1 MYRPSFFAELKRR
14 NVYKVAVAY
23 LVVGWLVIQAASILL
38 PTFHAPEWVMQTIVL
53 LLIVGF
59 PVALVLSWAFEIT
72 PQGIK
77 RESEVAPDESITRHT
92 GRKIVGITLVLA
104 VLAAGLMAFQFLRPK
119 STSLT
124 LRSASDELPRD
135 KQSAA
140 VTTISEKSIAVLPF
154 ENLSDEKANAYFADG
169 IQDEILTKLAAIAD
183 LKVISRTSTAKYKS
197 KPEDLKI
204 VSQELGVAH
213 VLEGSV
219 QRAGDKVRVNVQLVD
234 ARIDSH
240 LWAKSYDGDAKD
252 IFGVETAVS
261 QQVADALQA
270 KLSPAAAN
278 AIAIAPTNNSVA
290 YDLFLRGEYE
300 ERRAE
305 DELDRASFDRAQR
318 WYEQAIAADS
328 AFALAMAR
336 LAESRMQTHW
346 FMGKLEQAQLQEV
359 KALAERAISLAPNM
373 AEPHVSLGTVFY
385 YGYRDYERALSE
397 FSRAIELQ
405 PNNSSALEYSGY
417 VHRRQGKWEQCLK
430 ELKQVL
436 ERDPRN
442 AALTANIA
450 TTYVALR
457 MWKEADDTARLALNI
472 DPHTSDAMAALLS
485 KVIESSHDI
494 NEALRVLNTFPAEDK
509 LTSSTFGDIVG
520 NMGTRAGVHLLA
532 RDFDSARKVWA
543 TVEKEEQPRQ
553 LSIYLA
559 LDLLQGKSAEAK
571 ATAAQ
576 VKPLLEQ
583 RLRKVPD
590 DILALTELAWVNLAL
605 GDQAEAL
612 KLARQAADT
621 LSLERDALNGPIT
634 AVGLA
639 QIQARTGHTDD
650 AVAALRHLLSIPA
663 GSVASIADLKL
674 NPVWDPIRNDPTFQ
688 QLLMTKEHVG
698 PLIK

>member
-1 MYRPSFFAELKRR
+1 VKVGNFFAELKRR

-23 LVVGWLVIQAASILL
+23 LVVAWLVIQAASILL

-59 PVALVLSWAFEIT
+59 PVAVVFSWAFEIT
-72 PQGIK
+72 PEGIK
-77 RESEVAPDESITRHT
+77 RESEVAPEESITRHT
-92 GRKIVGITLVLA
+92 GRKIVGITVVLA

-135 KQSAA
+135 KQNAA
-140 VTTISEKSIAVLPF
+140 VTTISEKSIAILPF

-305 DELDRASFDRAQR
+305 DELDRAAFDRAKT
-318 WYEQAIAADS
+318 WYEQAIAADPG
-328 AFALAMAR
+328 FALATAR
-336 LAESRMQTHW
+336 LVENRMQVHW
-346 FMGKLEQAQLQEV
+346 FIKKLDQGQLQEV
-359 KALAERAISLAPNM
+359 RALAERAISLDPNM
-373 AEPHVSLGTVFY
+373 AQPHVALGTCFY
-385 YGYRDYERALSE
+385 YGYHDYERALSE
-397 FSRAIELQ
+397 FSKAIQLQ
-405 PNNSSALEYSGY
+405 PNSSSALEYSGY

-430 ELKQVL
+430 ELQQVF

-442 AALTANIA
+442 AALAGNLA
-450 TTYVALR
+450 TTFVALR
-457 MWKEADDTARLALNI
+457 MWKEADETARRALKV

-485 KVIESSHDI
+485 KTIESSGSV
-494 NEALRVLNTFPAEDK
+494 NEALRVLSTFSTEDK
-509 LTSSTFGDIVG
+509 MTSSTVGDVVDII
-520 NMGTRAGVHLLA
+520 GTRAYVYLLA
-532 RDFDSARKVWA
+532 RDFDSARKVWDTA
-543 TVEKEEQPRQ
+543 DKEEQTRQ
-553 LSIYLA
+553 LCAQLA
-559 LDLLQGKSAEAK
+559 LDFLEGNSEQAKKKAGKA
-571 ATAAQ
+571 
-576 VKPLLEQ
+576 KPLLEQ
-583 RLRKVPD
+583 RLQEVPD
-590 DILALTELAWVNLAL
+590 DILALTELGWVNLVL
-605 GDQAEAL
+605 GEQSEAL
-612 KLARQAADT
+612 KIARQAAEM
-621 LSLERDALNGPIT
+621 LSPESDALFGPAT
-634 AVGLA
+634 VVGLA
-639 QIQARTGHTDD
+639 QIQARTGDSSD
-650 AVAALRHLLSIPA
+650 AIAALRHLLSIPA
-663 GSVASIADLKL
+663 GSIASIADLKM
-674 NPVWDPIRNDPTFQ
+674 NPVWDPIRNDPGFQ

-698 PLIK
+698 PLMK